1 MFKTLSF
8 EDAVRLFK
16 EWGFQV
22 EPGPRPGE
30 VTLIIEAADH
40 RCCTVYDASMLPQ
53 IATVALEIRWQNG
66 SMAVAKGDR
75 RYQGALR
82 QVALP
87 AGAASLLRH

>member
-1 MFKTLSF
+1 MFKTPSF

-30 VTLIIEAADH
+30 VTLVVNGGDF
-40 RCCTVYDASMLPQ
+40 RNYSVYRAEMLPQ
-53 IATVALEIRWQNG
+53 IAAVALKVRWENG
-66 SMAVAKGDR
+66 LMAPPERAAGR
-75 RYQGALR
+75 PAARPLT
-82 QVALP
+82 LP